1 MEMNTTLH
9 KMLIHAVKD
18 MYYAEKKIHKSL
30 PKVIKAAMSPE
41 LKEALTAHREE
52 TAGHIT
58 NLVEVFAVLH
68 VAPRGQKCDAIDGIL
83 DEVNGII
90 EEFGDTN
97 GCDAAIIFA
106 GQAVEHYEIT
116 RYGTMRVWAD
126 EMGHANISKLITT
139 NLEQERAADEK
150 MTALAEGRFNA
161 EANSEDSA

>member
-9 KMLIHAVKD
+9 KMFIHAVKD

-30 PKVIKAAMSPE
+30 PKVIKAAMSPD

-52 TAGHIT
+52 TAGHIA
-58 NLVEVFAVLH
+58 NLDEVFKALDVT
-68 VAPRGQKCDAIDGIL
+68 PRGQKCNAIDGIL
-83 DEVNGII
+83 EEVNSII
-90 EEFGDTN
+90 EDFGDTN

-126 EMGHANISKLITT
+126 EMGHADISKLITT

-161 EANSEDSA
+161 EANSE